1 MVIDFHTHIFPDA
14 LAARA
19 IGGLEQSGNV
29 KSVLSGRREDLAGLD
44 ETGRGG
50 LFPQSAHRFPPKQV
64 ESINSFAISV
74 NGRDG
79 LFSLGGIHPLYENYR
94 EELKR
99 IRTAA
104 DRRKASSG
112 FSGIPHR
119 RRKSFPDL

>member
-29 KSVLSGRREDLAGLD
+29 KSVLSGRREDLLASMKRAGVDYSLNLPIAS
-44 ETGRGG
+44 R
-50 LFPQSAHRFPPKQV
+50 PKQV

-79 LFSLGGIHPLYENYR
+79 LFSGRDPSSLRELPGGAETDSDCRP
-94 EELKR
+94 
-99 IRTAA
+99 

-112 FSGIPHR
+112 FSGPVY
-119 RRKSFPDL
+119 